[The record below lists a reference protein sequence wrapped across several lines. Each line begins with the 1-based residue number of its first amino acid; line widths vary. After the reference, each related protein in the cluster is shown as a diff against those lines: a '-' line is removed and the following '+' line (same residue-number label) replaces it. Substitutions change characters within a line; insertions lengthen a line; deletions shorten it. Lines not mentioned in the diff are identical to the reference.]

1 MRGDECSR
9 LLRSVSNNVNQI
21 AKYANTIGALYS
33 NDMAAIKTRLDDVW
47 SQQDKII
54 RALAKVME
62 VV

>member
-1 MRGDECSR
+1 
-9 LLRSVSNNVNQI
+9 VNQI